1 MHQPKQITWSNT
13 MRNVTINKLIAVAA
27 LTLVSTTGMAS
38 PLDIQLPTLSMP
50 TISIPEVIAEM
61 TVENV
66 SFDSFWEAATE
77 QLIADSSE
85 GNAVSE

>member
-1 MHQPKQITWSNT
+1 MKNL
-13 MRNVTINKLIAVAA
+13 TINQLIAVAA
-27 LTLVSTTGMAS
+27 LTLVSTTSMAL

-50 TISIPEVIAEM
+50 TISMPEVIAEM

-77 QLIADSSE
+77 QLIADSSQC
-85 GNAVSE
+85 NDVS

>member
-1 MHQPKQITWSNT
+1 MKNL
-13 MRNVTINKLIAVAA
+13 TINQLIAVAA
-27 LTLVSTTGMAS
+27 LTLVSTTSMAL

-50 TISIPEVIAEM
+50 TLSMPTISMPEVIAEM
-61 TVENV
+61 TVDNV

-85 GNAVSE
+85 GNDVSE